1 MKRLHTIQLILVI
14 LSGSITATKT
24 TFAQE
29 KISLNLPSFLNE
41 VQKSNLGYIAEQFNI
56 SVTEAEL
63 EASKI
68 FPDPEISLMY
78 SNSEDKKLQM
88 GQSFETGLSYP
99 VNLGNRRK
107 ASMQLSKSQL
117 ELQQLVVES
126 YFKNLRAD
134 ASKSFF
140 AALKELKTFEL
151 ENEIYQQF
159 YKLAQSD
166 SLRLVFGEA
175 NSIDAMQSNLE
186 AKSQL
191 NQVFQSEVE
200 MKNSIANLTYLTG
213 KSNVNANYLPVG
225 NFPVSGREYS
235 LTALIDSALQNRT
248 DLMLAIKNKEVSE
261 KNVELLN
268 ANRAFEFNL
277 EAGYSYNTLV
287 RNEIAPAPKHNSF
300 NAGLTIPLKFSN
312 LNKGSVNAAKLLV
325 SQKEAIYSDIQLQVT
340 TEVTRAF
347 NNYSGLKKQV
357 EHYNKGLT
365 EMAEKILNGR
375 IFSYQRGETGL
386 VDVLNAQKTYT
397 SLRKD
402 FLNVQYEYV
411 LSLIELQYATGI
423 WEF

>member
-1 MKRLHTIQLILVI
+1 MKRLYFIHSIFIIL
-14 LSGSITATKT
+14 TAFIFVSKQTV
-24 TFAQE
+24 AQD
-29 KISLNLPSFLNE
+29 KISLDLPAFLNE
-41 VQKSNLGYIAEQFNI
+41 VQKGNLGYIAEQLNI
-56 SVTEAEL
+56 SLSEAEL

-78 SNSEDKKLQM
+78 SNNQDKKLQM

-107 ASMQLSKSQL
+107 ASITLSTSLL
-117 ELQQLVVES
+117 ELQQLVVEA

-134 ASKSFF
+134 ASKGFYAS
-140 AALKELKTFEL
+140 LKDLKTFEL

-166 SLRLVFGEA
+166 SLRLAFGEA

-191 NQVFQSEVE
+191 NQVFQSEAE
-200 MKNSIANLTYLTG
+200 MRNSLANLAYLTG
-213 KSNVNANYLPVG
+213 KSNVNVNFLPAG
-225 NFPVSGREYS
+225 EFPVSGKEYS
-235 LTALIDSALQNRT
+235 LSALIDSALQNRT

-261 KNVELLN
+261 KNVELLY
-268 ANRAFEFNL
+268 ANRAFEFSV

-287 RNEIAPAPKHNSF
+287 RNEIAPAPKHNSYS
-300 NAGLTIPLKFSN
+300 AGLTIPLKFSN
-312 LNKGSVNAAKLLV
+312 LNKGQVNAAKLLV
-325 SQKEAIYSDIQLQVT
+325 SQNEAIYSDIQLQIT

-347 NNYSGLKKQV
+347 YNYTAIKKQV
-357 EHYNKGLT
+357 EHYNTGLT

-402 FLNVQYEYV
+402 FLNIQYEYV
-411 LSLIELQYATGI
+411 LSLIELQHAAGI